1 MTHANKQLVGFGL
14 IVLLLGL
21 MGVIISHIQAPMR
34 GAVNNMFESLE
45 ICDNGADDDS
55 DGSIDDMDSDCST
68 DTTDSSTAGD
78 DLSGASEICDN
89 GADDDSDGSIDD
101 MDSDCSD
108 AGEPTASEPSND
120 PFFFDATDPV
130 VGDGA
135 ADDLLSEENGT
146 GESSD
151 ETEGA
156 PMHSASDASENP
168 EETDAVSNDSTA
180 ADETAEADSLFFTPI
195 LSSEAAEDLWND
207 ITETV
212 DAILN
217 TLFGTSEETG
227 N

>member
-34 GAVNNMFESLE
+34 GAVNNMFESL
-45 ICDNGADDDS
+45 
-55 DGSIDDMDSDCST
+55 
-68 DTTDSSTAGD
+68 
-78 DLSGASEICDN
+78 EICDN

-195 LSSEAAEDLWND
+195 RSSEAAEDLWND